1 MRHVGPMGAGLF
13 GTTHFINNGYN
24 RSIVPASPLQ
34 SLSNPNTALY
44 NVANN
49 LKPFLSPMA
58 TGNPVHPLS
67 PDFGLLSSVGSQAAS
82 SAAAMAMQAAAAQA
96 ATYQNSL
103 KSASHF
109 LHEMRN
115 TNLENV
121 DTNKTSSIMLASLSH
136 HYGNQER
143 LSQLPCLS
151 TSKSSS
157 SAVSATSK
165 DAAT

>member
-1 MRHVGPMGAGLF
+1 MGAGLF
-13 GTTHFINNGYN
+13 GTSHFMNNGYN
-24 RSIVPASPLQ
+24 RSIMPASPLQ

-58 TGNPVHPLS
+58 TTNPMHPLS
-67 PDFGLLSSVGSQAAS
+67 PDFGLLSSVGSQAAN

-103 KSASHF
+103 KSASHL

-115 TNLENV
+115 TNLENA
-121 DTNKTSSIMLASLSH
+121 DANKTSSIMLASLSH
-136 HYGNQER
+136 HYGNHER
-143 LSQLPCLS
+143 LSLRTCLS
-151 TSKSSS
+151 TSKSPSC
-157 SAVSATSK
+157 AVSVTSK
-165 DAAT
+165 DAST